1 MQFNQ
6 TQIFNARQSDL
17 SRDKSPTEMN
27 QANDHK
33 GMEKQWPENMNMYW
47 TESKQAPK
55 KVVVM
60 SEE

>member
-1 MQFNQ
+1 
-6 TQIFNARQSDL
+6 
-17 SRDKSPTEMN
+17 MN

-47 TESKQAPK
+47 TQSKQAPK
-55 KVVVM
+55 EVVVM